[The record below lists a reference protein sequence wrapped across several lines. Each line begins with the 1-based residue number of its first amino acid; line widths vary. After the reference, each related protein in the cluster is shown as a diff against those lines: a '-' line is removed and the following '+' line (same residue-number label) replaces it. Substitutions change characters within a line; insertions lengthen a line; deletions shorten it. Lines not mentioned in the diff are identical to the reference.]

1 MQLTPWPIGLKHL
14 LLTCRDKT
22 SITKIHAL
30 MVTSGLY
37 ANANY
42 VGCLISSY
50 SRDGGI
56 ETARQVFDELP
67 KRGVN
72 AWNSIITAYSRERC
86 PNQVLG
92 LYRRMIA
99 EGVRPDSS
107 TFTLALKACSSMTDL
122 EVGKDVW
129 QQAVAFGYRGDVF
142 VASSVLNLFAKCGR
156 MDEAKKVFDK
166 MVKRDVVS
174 WTTMVTGFIRSG
186 QALEAVDMHRTMQK
200 EGIEGDGVVM
210 VGLIKACSDLGET
223 KVGHS
228 VHGYIVRRE
237 IHMNDV
243 VVQTSLVDL
252 YAKNGHLELASRVF
266 REIRFQNA
274 ASWGALISGYAQNGF
289 AGNALESF
297 VDMQSHGIK
306 PDSVSLVSAV
316 LACSKVGHLKLGKSI
331 HGYVLRRLDVEQNL
345 VTAFIDL
352 YAKCGS
358 LVSGR
363 VLFDQAISRDVI
375 MWNAMISSYG
385 IHGHGNEALSLFV
398 EMTGTDAK
406 PDHTTFASLLS
417 ALSHSGLVEAG
428 QYWFHKMVYEF
439 KIQASEKLVVCM
451 VDLLSRAGRVE
462 EAYQLIESMDSEPGL
477 AVWVALLSGCH
488 NYKNISV
495 GEEAAKKILASNA
508 NDSGTYSLVS
518 NFFSMAKKWDE
529 VRGSR
534 RMMKRTGLRK
544 VPGFSAV
551 EVNGKHQAFLME
563 DRTHHQY
570 EGD

>member
-1 MQLTPWPIGLKHL
+1 
-14 LLTCRDKT
+14 
-22 SITKIHAL
+22 
-30 MVTSGLY
+30 
-37 ANANY
+37 
-42 VGCLISSY
+42 
-50 SRDGGI
+50 
-56 ETARQVFDELP
+56 
-67 KRGVN
+67 
-72 AWNSIITAYSRERC
+72 
-86 PNQVLG
+86 
-92 LYRRMIA
+92 
-99 EGVRPDSS
+99 
-107 TFTLALKACSSMTDL
+107 
-122 EVGKDVW
+122 
-129 QQAVAFGYRGDVF
+129 
-142 VASSVLNLFAKCGR
+142 
-156 MDEAKKVFDK
+156 
-166 MVKRDVVS
+166 
-174 WTTMVTGFIRSG
+174 
-186 QALEAVDMHRTMQK
+186 
-200 EGIEGDGVVM
+200 
-210 VGLIKACSDLGET
+210 
-223 KVGHS
+223 
-228 VHGYIVRRE
+228 
-237 IHMNDV
+237 
-243 VVQTSLVDL
+243 
-252 YAKNGHLELASRVF
+252 
-266 REIRFQNA
+266 
-274 ASWGALISGYAQNGF
+274 
-289 AGNALESF
+289 
-297 VDMQSHGIK
+297 MQSHGIK

-331 HGYVLRRLDVEQNL
+331 HG
-345 VTAFIDL
+345 
-352 YAKCGS
+352 
-358 LVSGR
+358 
-363 VLFDQAISRDVI
+363 
-375 MWNAMISSYG
+375 YG

-488 NYKNISV
+488 NYKNISI

-570 EGD
+570 EGIIQILDNLAHEMTSIRSTHDVECFMYDLVGD